1 MGNGEFIERKGKTVA
16 AGRTCG
22 KVTYGQQVQI
32 MFKQGQWYQIAT
44 ENGKIGWVSSEY
56 IAAVSPTASQW
67 VKVLYNDVNIR
78 SAPSLDGNIKTT
90 AQ

>member
-1 MGNGEFIERKGKTVA
+1 MP
-16 AGRTCG
+16 
-22 KVTYGQQVQI
+22 I

-56 IAAVSPTASQW
+56 FAAVSSTASQW
-67 VKVLYNDVNIR
+67 VKVLYNDENIR
-78 SAPSLDGNIKTT
+78 SDSSLDGNIKTT